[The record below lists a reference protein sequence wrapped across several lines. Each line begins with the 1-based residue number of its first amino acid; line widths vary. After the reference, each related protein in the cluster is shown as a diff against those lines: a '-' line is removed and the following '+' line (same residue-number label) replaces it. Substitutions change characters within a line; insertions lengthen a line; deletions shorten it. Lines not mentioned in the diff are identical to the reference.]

1 MAKSQRQ
8 LVQDRAKRR
17 CEYCQL
23 PEDSDVQ
30 PFQMDHIRAR
40 KHAGSS
46 NLENI
51 AWSCLPCNSYKGPNV
66 AGYEPETDRLV
77 PLFNPRNDVW
87 SEHFAWKGARLI
99 GLTSIGRTTISVLR
113 INQPER
119 VEHRRLLLALGV
131 LQSCDPS

>member
-1 MAKSQRQ
+1 MAKSLRQ
-8 LVQDRAKRR
+8 LVQARAKRR

-23 PEDSDVQ
+23 PESCDVQ

-40 KHAGSS
+40 KHAGAS

-77 PLFNPRNDVW
+77 PLFNPRKEVW

-99 GLTSIGRTTISVLR
+99 GLTPIGRTTISVLR

-119 VEHRRLLLALGV
+119 VEHRRLLLTLGV
-131 LQSCDPS
+131 LQNSEQS